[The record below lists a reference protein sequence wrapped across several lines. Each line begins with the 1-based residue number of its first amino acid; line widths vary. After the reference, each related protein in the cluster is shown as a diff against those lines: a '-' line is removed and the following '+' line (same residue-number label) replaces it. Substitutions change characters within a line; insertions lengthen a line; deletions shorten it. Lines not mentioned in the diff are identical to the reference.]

1 MSEARNDSQFSK
13 RHVRGS
19 SSPHESSSSSKSR
32 QSATLIDFHQ
42 EPGDLEGPEA
52 LNYIFR
58 LHRSELLRFSRTRI
72 GNSDDAEDLVQEA
85 FISAGRAY
93 SDKPIEEL
101 RPLLFTILRN
111 LTRDYLKSGYT
122 RNWRDSADIGELGD
136 RLACCQTMTPEQQVQ
151 DAQLLSMA
159 ETAIAGLK
167 SRERQALQ
175 LHRLEGLTHEAIATR
190 LSVSPRTVRSD
201 IAAALAAIAKV
212 LSHSGGWR
220 PDAAE

>member
-13 RHVRGS
+13 PHLRGAS
-19 SSPHESSSSSKSR
+19 NSHESGSRSKPRKSP
-32 QSATLIDFHQ
+32 SLIDFHH
-42 EPGDLEGPEA
+42 EPGHLVGAEA

-93 SDKPIEEL
+93 SDKPIQEL

-122 RNWRDSADIGELGD
+122 RSWRDSADIGGLGD

-151 DAQLLSMA
+151 DAQLLAIA

-167 SRERQALQ
+167 SRERQALL
-175 LHRLEGLTHEAIATR
+175 LHRLEGLTHEAIAIR

-212 LSHSGGWR
+212 LSRSGGWR
-220 PDAAE
+220 PDTAE

>member
-1 MSEARNDSQFSK
+1 MVKVGAHNKIDSREASRVHDLSGIE
-13 RHVRGS
+13 VRGAADS
-19 SSPHESSSSSKSR
+19 DLK
-32 QSATLIDFHQ
+32 IDRN
-42 EPGDLEGPEA
+42 PMPLAGPEA

-122 RNWRDSADIGELGD
+122 RSWRDSADIGELGD
-136 RLACCQTMTPEQQVQ
+136 RLACCRTMTPEQQVQ
-151 DAQLLSMA
+151 DAQLLAMA

-175 LHRLEGLTHEAIATR
+175 LHRLEGLTHEAIAIR

-201 IAAALAAIAKV
+201 IAAALAAVAKV
-212 LSHSGGWR
+212 LSRSGGWR
-220 PDAAE
+220 PDTAE